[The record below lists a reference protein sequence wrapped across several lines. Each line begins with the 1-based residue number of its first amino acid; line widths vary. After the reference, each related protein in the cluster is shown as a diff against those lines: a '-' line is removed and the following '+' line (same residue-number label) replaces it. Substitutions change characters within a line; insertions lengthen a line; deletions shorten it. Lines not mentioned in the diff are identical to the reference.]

1 MKQLF
6 KLQAEICK
14 VLANP
19 KRLEV
24 LYVLKDGER
33 SVGELVK
40 LLGISKANLSQH
52 LAVMRSAG
60 IVNARREGVN
70 IYYSVASKKI
80 TEACAIMRD
89 VLMEKLE
96 KDKDILKALRKGRA

>member
-1 MKQLF
+1 MKQVF

-19 KRLEV
+19 RRLEV
-24 LYVLKDGER
+24 LYALKDGER
-33 SVGELVK
+33 SVAELVR

-52 LAVMRSAG
+52 LAVMRTTG

-70 IYYSVASKKI
+70 IYYSVASDKI

-96 KDKDILKALRKGRA
+96 KDKDMLKMLRRKRP